1 MTGARVFT
9 FPAAD
14 VAAADRIG
22 REVVERQTGFPFVD
36 FDPEKIAIFF
46 KVRSWARRR
55 SYLESMIVDSLAV
68 IGKIADAS
76 DDGQDNL
83 EVYETVLLA
92 VHERIGLV
100 LNHLE
105 ADKSVCRDS
114 AAIFLCSASPDHR
127 SAARSFCNEQ
137 GWSSAFH
144 PPHIDGEMFPDGNP
158 LVMALRMSAITR
170 PGLSVH
176 WRQSAGAV

>member
-22 REVVERQTGFPFVD
+22 NEVVERQTGIPIID
-36 FDPEKIAIFF
+36 LDPEKIAVFF

-55 SYLESMIVDSLAV
+55 SYLESLIIDSLAA
-68 IGKIADAS
+68 IEKIVEAR
-76 DDGQDNL
+76 DDGADNL
-83 EVYETVLLA
+83 EIFETLLLA
-92 VHERIGLV
+92 IHERIGLV

-105 ADKSVCRDS
+105 ADKPVCRDS

-127 SAARSFCNEQ
+127 SAARAFCNER
-137 GWSSAFH
+137 GWSEAFH
-144 PPHIDGEMFPDGNP
+144 PPHMDSEMFPDGNP

-170 PGLSVH
+170 PGLSRH
-176 WRQSAGAV
+176 WRQSTGAS